1 MASRYPRILF
11 MSNKYI
17 QQFPISDSSWLIA
30 RSQDTIRQSM
40 LRQIVLQSLLND
52 MLCVCS
58 VKNVKTP
65 KDIQRWWTI
74 WVNLMQPLEQLILPV
89 LFSQSLWLPMLMHPL
104 KYLPQIHSDPSWHA
118 NKHTMTWTALESW
131 STESDLKAKQVKGLW
146 KCLACYKASSPF
158 QSPRRWE

>member
-1 MASRYPRILF
+1 MARITLRGILISTSYSWQVEYPVILF

-17 QQFPISDSSWLIA
+17 QHFPISDSSWLIA

-65 KDIQRWWTI
+65 KISKDEQFESMWCNPSSNWSFRCFFCNLYGCPCWCTPWNTCHGYTAIQ
-74 WVNLMQPLEQLILPV
+74 VDMQTNTLWPEQLLKVEV
-89 LFSQSLWLPMLMHPL
+89 LKVIWKQ
-104 KYLPQIHSDPSWHA
+104 
-118 NKHTMTWTALESW
+118 NK
-131 STESDLKAKQVKGLW
+131 
-146 KCLACYKASSPF
+146 
-158 QSPRRWE
+158 